1 MSGASLAEPMNRM
14 GHSSTGTAQVY
25 LHARRERDREIASS
39 LGKMTKRELKK
50 SKKRRKGKGSGT

>member
-1 MSGASLAEPMNRM
+1 MRAPLNRSASPSQASFTR
-14 GHSSTGTAQVY
+14 GVQVY

-39 LGKMTKRELKK
+39 LGKMAKRELKK